1 MWPHRVVLGGF
12 LAVMGTACT
21 MEEPTEPA
29 ALRASVSAANPR
41 PTFFVQLSGGTY
53 PPCGVTLGLAA
64 FCWGANFNGQL
75 GDGTTTDHLTPA
87 AVTGGLSLVAV
98 SASRWGGGFYTCG
111 LTASGAAY
119 CWGNNDTGQLGDGT
133 STSSSTPVAVT
144 GGLTFVALS
153 AGAVHTCGLT
163 TGGAA
168 YCWGQ
173 GLVGQLGD
181 GTTNSSPSPVAVKGG
196 LTFVAISA
204 GGSHTCGLTRSGS
217 AFCWGED
224 DRDQLGIGAPAP
236 EICGPS
242 VLCSTVPVAV
252 AGGLRFWALSPGLDY
267 TCGLTGSGAAYC
279 WGGNDTGELGDGT
292 TTQHSSPVAVTGGRR
307 FFALTAGFDHTCGL
321 TRSLAAYCWGS
332 NSFGQMGLGLIDF
345 IPHLSPVPVTGGLR
359 FFALSAG
366 QDHTCG
372 LTAAFPP
379 RAYCWGSNRFGQL
392 GDGTTMTSPSPILVL
407 GP

>member
-21 MEEPTEPA
+21 MEEPTEPT

-53 PPCGVTLGLAA
+53 HTCGVTIGLAA

-87 AVTGGLSLVAV
+87 AVTGGLSLVVV

-111 LTASGAAY
+111 VTASGAAY

-236 EICGPS
+236 
-242 VLCSTVPVAV
+242 
-252 AGGLRFWALSPGLDY
+252 
-267 TCGLTGSGAAYC
+267 
-279 WGGNDTGELGDGT
+279 GELGDGT

-307 FFALTAGFDHTCGL
+307 FFALTAGLDHTCGL

-332 NSFGQMGLGLIDF
+332 NFFGQMGLGLIDF

-372 LTAAFPP
+372 LTVAFPP